1 MQKFREFKIYS
12 CFHGKFF
19 STFFRLAEPASST
32 STSTATAAI
41 GSGDQG
47 PIIFDVTNNDEL
59 FDIDGVLDNATKK
72 TESPTVEVPMSPL
85 SQAMQAVDPCLVNPA
100 ISVTNANNA
109 STSL

>member
-1 MQKFREFKIYS
+1 MQKFREFKTYA

-59 FDIDGVLDNATKK
+59 FDIDGVLDNAAKK

-85 SQAMQAVDPCLVNPA
+85 SQAMQAVDPSLVNPA

>member
-1 MQKFREFKIYS
+1 MNSKKIHV
-12 CFHGKFF
+12 FTENLF

-59 FDIDGVLDNATKK
+59 FDIDGVLDSAAKK

-85 SQAMQAVDPCLVNPA
+85 SQAMQAVDPSLVNPA